1 MVQLPY
7 SQLSVAMA
15 RIKVAIGGTALAL
28 TNINDVAIMSC
39 QDVDVII

>member
-1 MVQLPY
+1 LVQLPY

-15 RIKVAIGGTALAL
+15 RIEVAIGVIALAL
-28 TNINDVAIMSC
+28 TNINDVAIMSR